1 MVARGAF
8 RVITARPLGHERL
21 HVGRYRFDFQPVAL
35 KIDERMAG
43 KNVVIAGASG
53 AVGIEFMSVLE
64 KMQFPVASLRLLAT
78 KRSAGK
84 KLKFKGE
91 DIVIEEMTTSSFKGA
106 DIALFS
112 AGSSVSKEFE
122 KSVVDAGCVMIDN
135 SSAFRMR
142 EGTPLVVPEIN
153 PHDAQKH
160 QGVIANPNCS
170 TIILLM
176 GVFPLHQKFPVRRLV
191 VSTYQAASGAGWA
204 AMEELKDSTRA
215 VLEGK
220 DFTPQKMPYPYG
232 FNLFSHNTAIDAAG
246 YNEEEMKMVKE
257 TKKILSTD
265 AIAISPTCIRVPILR
280 AHAESINIE
289 FAGKAPSEDE
299 ARALYEKFPGV
310 RVVDD
315 RAKNHFPMP
324 LEASGEWDCLVG
336 RIRKDVSMPETALN
350 VFIAGDQL
358 LKGAALNAVQIAA
371 LL

>member
-1 MVARGAF
+1 MK
-8 RVITARPLGHERL
+8 L
-21 HVGRYRFDFQPVAL
+21 
-35 KIDERMAG
+35 MAG
-43 KNVVIAGASG
+43 KNVAIAGASG

-64 KMQFPVASLRLLAT
+64 KMNFPVKTLKLLAT

-84 KLKFKGE
+84 KLSFKGE
-91 DIVIEEMTTSSFKGA
+91 NITVEEMTPASFKGV

-112 AGSSVSKEFE
+112 AGSSVSKEYE
-122 KSVVDAGCVMIDN
+122 KHTLDAGCVMVDN

-142 EGTPLVVPEIN
+142 EGTPLVIPEIN
-153 PHDAQKH
+153 PADAKNH
-160 QGVIANPNCS
+160 KGTIANPNCS
-170 TIILLM
+170 TIIMLM
-176 GVFPLHQKFPVRRLV
+176 GVYPLHRKYPVRRIV

-215 VLEGK
+215 VLEEK
-220 DFTPQKMPYPYG
+220 PFTPQKMPYPYG
-232 FNLFSHNTAIDAAG
+232 FNLFSHNTAIGPEG
-246 YNEEEMKMVKE
+246 YNEEEIKMVKE
-257 TKKILSTD
+257 TKKILHTD
-265 AIAISPTCIRVPILR
+265 KIAISPTCIRVPILR

-289 FAGKAPSEDE
+289 FEGAAPSEDE
-299 ARALYEKFPGV
+299 ARKLLADFPGI

-336 RIRKDVSMPETALN
+336 RVRKDLSMPDKALN
-350 VFIAGDQL
+350 IFIAGDQL

>member
-1 MVARGAF
+1 MIARSSFGVISARAF
-8 RVITARPLGHERL
+8 SDERL
-21 HVGRYRFDFQPVAL
+21 HAGNYGFDFQPVAL
-35 KIDERMAG
+35 KIDARMAG

-64 KMQFPVASLRLLAT
+64 KMNFPVASLRLLAT
-78 KRSAGK
+78 NRSAGK
-84 KLKFKGE
+84 KLKFHGE
-91 DIVIEEMTTSSFKGA
+91 DLTIEEMTSNSFKGA

-153 PHDAQKH
+153 PQDALKH
-160 QGVIANPNCS
+160 HGVIANPNCS

-215 VLEGK
+215 VLDGTP
-220 DFTPQKMPYPYG
+220 FTPQKMPYPYG
-232 FNLFSHNTAIDAAG
+232 FNLFSHNTAIDSVG

-265 AIAISPTCIRVPILR
+265 SIAISPTCIRVPILR

-289 FAGKAPSEDE
+289 FVNSAPSEDD
-299 ARALYEKFPGV
+299 ARALYAQFPGV

-315 RAKNHFPMP
+315 RALNHFPMP
-324 LEASGEWDCLVG
+324 LEASGAWDCLVG
-336 RIRKDVSMPETALN
+336 RIRKDVSMPDKALN

>member
-1 MVARGAF
+1 
-8 RVITARPLGHERL
+8 
-21 HVGRYRFDFQPVAL
+21 
-35 KIDERMAG
+35 MAG
-43 KNVVIAGASG
+43 KHVVIAGASG

-64 KMQFPVASLRLLAT
+64 RLNFPVASLRLLAT

-84 KLKFKGE
+84 NLRFKGE
-91 DIVIEEMTTSSFKGA
+91 EITIEEMTKDSFKGA
-106 DIALFS
+106 DVALFS

-122 KSVVDAGCVMIDN
+122 KAVTDANCVMVDN

-153 PHDAQKH
+153 PEDAKKH
-160 QGVIANPNCS
+160 SGVIANPNCS

-176 GVFPLHQKFPVRRLV
+176 GVYPLHRKYPVRRLV

-215 VLEGK
+215 VLDGK
-220 DFTPQKMPYPYG
+220 PFTPQKMPYPYG
-232 FNLFSHNTAIDAAG
+232 FNLFSHNTAIDAVG

-265 AIAISPTCIRVPILR
+265 KISISPTCIRVPILR

-289 FAGKAPSEDE
+289 FEGNAPSEDE
-299 ARALYEKFPGV
+299 ARKLFTEFPGV

-324 LEASGEWDCLVG
+324 LEASGEFDCLVG
-336 RIRKDVSMPETALN
+336 RIRKDVSMPDKALN
-350 VFIAGDQL
+350 IFIAGDQL